1 MNTIRNFASRAI
13 DFASSVIPFRKS
25 DDNIIS
31 KYNYPKDSGDQE
43 MKIDDSSNIALQT
56 NKKRPRRT
64 SSPTKIPHGI
74 SAGKPRNKPNIIDP
88 KEKIR
93 KYCESDF
100 QKFYEAN
107 RFFDES
113 NGKFTYDPN
122 GLSNTTIVTFFQ
134 FMNEHPDLG
143 IKILLWL
150 DTFHDF
156 KSSRI
161 KYTSTLNSILNTYLN
176 QRGIKY
182 KEYYSLFIDNA
193 DNIRVEKLKYGKKE
207 FSILSIYR
215 DAFFDFPESQ
225 DEWDNCPK
233 HPDGSII
240 FPLSKNCEN
249 TFIKECYAHDQDRK
263 NLSLDPKTNII
274 HECAMIMYDLSVLF
288 INTKDFEFT
297 LLYSYII
304 YNFIINN
311 QDITFYKSK
320 YPDQRVIGNE
330 FLVRQMYY
338 MVHDTIEKDLISA
351 YAKDVGDMD
360 SIKYKIEGDIY
371 VLPSSLFDA
380 NKTNSSTNLKNYIN
394 VPETKI
400 PLCYKEEYTYK
411 FQKTDYYFNLQLQ
424 SGKSVIANINNK
436 TKDTF
441 QNFSKVSKQH
451 IDATFLVP
459 QTSKLYKLSEEEN
472 NEFKNQLYN
481 YLILLIDG
489 NLIINHNIP
498 SIEIKKNL
506 IGLSVPNILTQ
517 LVNFIIN
524 KGETTTT
531 NEFKTFLHSDNLL
544 QNLEMLLSLKRLG
557 DFGQIIQCKQLGI
570 PLHTKDNMQLLISL
584 ATCTKAVWSPHEK
597 LLFYDV
603 DENGKDGFFI
613 DPKRFNEIKKIIE
626 DEENQTLD
634 IGNLNISTKHLL
646 LRTNSDYINKVNDKI
661 FKDKIQIFP
670 NDLINAATPKDKI
683 TNLENLPS
691 IFLSLTEYDHNITE
705 LETGKRRI
713 KKIIKMCQK
722 TNIGSSQDIKDFR
735 FLIEWHGLS
744 SLSKKYKTNWYSY
757 KDSKID
763 CNWYTKDEEYDE
775 DMKKIYTF
783 FNTNKD
789 SIFDLCPEYVDNKH
803 INEEFIKPEEQKEK
817 KKTEKQKQKKEIK
830 EQEKE
835 EEKRKQKE
843 EKQKQKEIDDL
854 NKEIQSY
861 SSNKSLFEEIL
872 RKDIANIYFIL
883 LKKIN
888 NTLTFEYLETKYI
901 EHLLLAKSN
910 FDNINK
916 GCGENSSDINDII
929 IVQDRNNYSIKNKC
943 KEEKPLLIYKL
954 NQDSIIP
961 LEFDTIKTII
971 VNEITRNKSFTE
983 SFTESIQNI
992 FNNVINLNSYKV
1004 FIKENYDDPVKKLIK
1019 ELNDKYTKM
1028 MVEKEVNATEIM
1040 DTSQNESQNGSENE
1054 SEMEEE
1060 MEDEEEMEEKIVDL
1074 EEKQQEQTEFYNR
1087 INFDYRNRN
1096 MQDTY
1101 QRKHARKQYDVDYNT
1116 IRPTNLSYKFTDSNL
1131 NDTLNDQIDYSEEK
1145 MDESEEKTKDVN
1157 EQFLDMIRNY
1167 ISQGYNKKDLF
1178 GNNIPNKKNPRK
1190 NAILQIRLEIQTFI
1204 TNNKVKYCNFRDTC
1218 EQHEKIEALFEEVKK
1233 PNSSQ
1238 SIKRRPRI
1246 LHKRSSRSRTLSR
1259 SRLSSRSRSSSRS
1272 KSRTPLRKK
1281 FTKIKKPESRRT
1293 GAHGPLKRLIKKFR
1307 QNKI

>member
-31 KYNYPKDSGDQE
+31 KYNYPSTMNVEEKMETDMQIPLTGQ
-43 MKIDDSSNIALQT
+43 
-56 NKKRPRRT
+56 KRARSTSPL
-64 SSPTKIPHGI
+64 SSPRKLTTRI
-74 SAGKPRNKPNIIDP
+74 SAGKTRNKPNIIDP

-176 QRGIKY
+176 ERGIKY
-182 KEYYSLFIDNA
+182 KEYYKLLIDNA

-215 DAFFDFPESQ
+215 DAFFDFPTDQ
-225 DEWDNCPK
+225 PGWNKWPYK

-249 TFIKECYAHDQDRK
+249 TFIKECYEHDNNNNK
-263 NLSLDPKTNII
+263 NPRVIQ

-311 QDITFYKSK
+311 KDITFYKSK

-400 PLCYKEEYTYK
+400 PLCYKEEYKYT
-411 FQKTDYYFNLQLQ
+411 FQKTDYFFNLQLH

-441 QNFSKVSKQH
+441 QNFSKLLKEDINKIFSV
-451 IDATFLVP
+451 T

-489 NLIINHNIP
+489 NLSINHDPP

-634 IGNLNISTKHLL
+634 IEDLDTYTKHLL
-646 LRTNSDYINKVNDKI
+646 LRTKDDYMNKVNDIFKVNDKIFKVNDKI
-661 FKDKIQIFP
+661 FKDIQIFP

-722 TNIGSSQDIKDFR
+722 TNIGISQDIKDFR

-763 CNWYTKDEEYDE
+763 RNWYSNDDNIFDQSEYDK
-775 DMKKIYTF
+775 DMKKIETF

-817 KKTEKQKQKKEIK
+817 KKADKQKQKVENK

-843 EKQKQKEIDDL
+843 EKRKQKEIDDL

-872 RKDIANIYFIL
+872 SKDIANIYFIL

-888 NTLTFEYLETKYI
+888 SNLTFEYLEANYRDY
-901 EHLLLAKSN
+901 LLLAKSN

-916 GCGENSSDINDII
+916 GCDTNSVNFNDII
-929 IVQDRNNYSIKNKC
+929 IIQERNTYSIKNKC
-943 KEEKPLLIYKL
+943 KKPLQIYKFS
-954 NQDSIIP
+954 QDSIIP
-961 LEFDTIKTII
+961 LDFDNIKKII
-971 VNEITRNKSFTE
+971 VNENNKNNPIIFNNNNVTINNDIFTK
-983 SFTESIQNI
+983 SIQNI
-992 FNNVINLNSYKV
+992 FNEVTKLDSFNNY
-1004 FIKENYDDPVKKLIK
+1004 IKENYDSPVKELIK
-1019 ELNDKYTKM
+1019 KLNDKYTEM
-1028 MVEKEVNATEIM
+1028 MVEKEDEVNSTEIM

-1054 SEMEEE
+1054 SEIEEE

-1101 QRKHARKQYDVDYNT
+1101 QRKHSRKQYYGDSNT
-1116 IRPTNLSYKFTDSNL
+1116 IIPINLSPQFTDSILIN
-1131 NDTLNDQIDYSEEK
+1131 TLNAQT
-1145 MDESEEKTKDVN
+1145 DESKEKTKDVN

-1167 ISQGYNKKDLF
+1167 ISQGYNKKELF
-1178 GNNIPNKKNPRK
+1178 GNNIPNRNNPK
-1190 NAILQIRLEIQTFI
+1190 YKDILQIRLEIQTFI

-1218 EQHEKIEALFEEVKK
+1218 EQHEKIDALFKVN

-1246 LHKRSSRSRTLSR
+1246 LHKRSSTGLG
-1259 SRLSSRSRSSSRS
+1259 L
-1272 KSRTPLRKK
+1272 PY
-1281 FTKIKKPESRRT
+1281 SRR
-1293 GAHGPLKRLIKKFR
+1293 
-1307 QNKI
+1307 